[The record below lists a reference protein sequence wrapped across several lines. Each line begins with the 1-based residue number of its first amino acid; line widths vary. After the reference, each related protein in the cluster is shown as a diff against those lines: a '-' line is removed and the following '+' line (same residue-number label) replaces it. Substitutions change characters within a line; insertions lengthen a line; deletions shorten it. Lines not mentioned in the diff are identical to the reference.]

1 MHKATRALPSAAQ
14 GVNNLL
20 EFNSCRGEVMP
31 NSSRPLSPHLQV
43 YRWKLH
49 MALSILHRATGVAL
63 GVGTLLLTWWVF
75 ALAQG
80 AEAYQDF
87 QNFIYHPVGRLV
99 LFGFTLALIFHALNG
114 VRHLF
119 WDIGKGFELAVV
131 KRSGV
136 LVVVLS
142 LTLTVAVWVYAYI
155 QMGKM

>member
-1 MHKATRALPSAAQ
+1 
-14 GVNNLL
+14 
-20 EFNSCRGEVMP
+20 MP

-63 GVGTLLLTWWVF
+63 GLGTLLLTWWVF

-80 AEAYQDF
+80 GEAYKTFQDF
-87 QNFIYHPVGRLV
+87 IFHPVGRLV
-99 LFGFTLALIFHALNG
+99 LFGFTFALMFHALNG

-119 WDIGKGFELAVV
+119 WDTGRGFEPADV

-136 LVVVLS
+136 LVVILS
-142 LTLTVAVWVYAYI
+142 LALTVAVWVFAYM